1 VLYKEKD
8 YEAECDFLEELFR
21 RYHGRGIKNILDL
34 GCGTGGHA
42 LPLARRGYK
51 VHGIDLSVTM
61 TAIAK
66 DKANVQGLSE
76 RIWFET
82 GNIQNVNLG
91 KKFDA
96 VICMFAVIGYQIS
109 NEELFAVL
117 QNVRKH
123 LKPKGLFICDFW
135 YGPAVLKE
143 RPTERIKILNEK
155 EDRIMRIARPEIDTQ
170 KNVVV
175 VSYHLLRLRGIK
187 LLEETRESHE
197 MRYLFK
203 PEIDFMLSQAGM
215 QLVHF
220 CPFGSPEQEAGE
232 ETWNVA
238 AIAQAVSP

>member
-1 VLYKEKD
+1 MLYKEKD

-96 VICMFAVIGYQIS
+96 VICMFAVLSYQTS
-109 NEELFAVL
+109 NDELFATL
-117 QNVRKH
+117 QAVRKH
-123 LKPKGLFICDFW
+123 LKPNGLFIGDFW

-143 RPTERIKILNEK
+143 RPVERIITIHEG
-155 EDRIMRIARPEIDTQ
+155 EDRIIRIAKPEIDTQ
-170 KNVVV
+170 KNIVS
-175 VSYHLLRLRGIK
+175 VSYHLLRLRGVQ
-187 LLEETRESHE
+187 LVEETQELHQ

-203 PEIDFMLSQAGM
+203 PEIMFFLAQAGIK
-215 QLVHF
+215 LIDF
-220 CPFGSPEQEAGE
+220 CPFMRLDESVSED
-232 ETWNVA
+232 TWNVTVV
-238 AIAQAVSP
+238 AQAK